1 MVSKIVIGRTAS
13 GKSLF
18 LKQLRKLGFKIMESY
33 TTRPRRYPEEKG
45 GIIMGLFQSQPL
57 CTDLNSVIIKAFK
70 KKSNTYNQ
78 AIKNKS
84 SDYIGI

>member
-45 GIIMGLFQSQPL
+45 YIFIDTLEFLSMKNDGIILPTEINGYSYFTTIMH
-57 CTDLNSVIIKAFK
+57 
-70 KKSNTYNQ
+70 
-78 AIKNKS
+78 
-84 SDYIGI
+84 